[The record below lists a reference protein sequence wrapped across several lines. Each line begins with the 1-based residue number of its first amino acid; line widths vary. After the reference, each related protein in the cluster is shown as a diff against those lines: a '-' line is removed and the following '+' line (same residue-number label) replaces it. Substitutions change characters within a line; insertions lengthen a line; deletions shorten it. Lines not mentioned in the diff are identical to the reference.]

1 MRIAVVVDWLYVFG
15 GAERVLAA
23 ILECYPESDLFCLFD
38 VLPDDA
44 RALLG
49 GKRSRSTFLQ
59 KLPGIARNHRRYLPL
74 MPIAIEQIDLSGYDL
89 VLSSSHAV
97 AKGVL
102 TGPDQIHLSYVLS
115 PMRYAWDLQHQY
127 LREAQM
133 TRGLKGSMA
142 RVLLHHMRLWDTRT
156 ANSVDSYAAIS
167 NFISRR
173 VRKVYGREAE
183 VIYPPVAVPQM
194 LTHRP
199 KEDFF
204 LAASRLV
211 SYKNIHC
218 IVEAFRQLPAERL
231 IVVGEGPEAA
241 RLRASAGPN
250 VSMAGF
256 VSDAKLRALM
266 GAARAFIFAAEEDF
280 GIVPVEAQAEGT
292 PVIALGRG
300 GARET
305 VLHDGPAPSGLFFSS
320 EESDVIAE
328 AVQTF
333 IRREHEFVAEN
344 CHANA
349 LRFSTDKFKAKF
361 TDFVSRNVAAPPP
374 LRIPPFLGSLVE
386 N

>member
-74 MPIAIEQIDLSGYDL
+74 MPIAIEQIDLNGYDL

-250 VSMAGF
+250 VSMVGF
-256 VSDAKLRALM
+256 VSGVPWLYQMVERKRQIQVPKYLRPRTDTPKLTIGHGGCFGCIDLRSQSEAELS
-266 GAARAFIFAAEEDF
+266 ARFH
-280 GIVPVEAQAEGT
+280 VPVQAE
-292 PVIALGRG
+292 RH
-300 GARET
+300 RE
-305 VLHDGPAPSGLFFSS
+305 VEAHRPAGL
-320 EESDVIAE
+320 
-328 AVQTF
+328 
-333 IRREHEFVAEN
+333 
-344 CHANA
+344 
-349 LRFSTDKFKAKF
+349 
-361 TDFVSRNVAAPPP
+361 
-374 LRIPPFLGSLVE
+374 
-386 N
+386 